1 MISMKMAA
9 KGACL
14 LAVLALGASNA
25 EAKKYKH
32 YGSSGSS
39 SSHGESG
46 SSSSHGSSGSS
57 SSHGKSGSSS
67 SHGSSGSSSSH
78 GKSGSSSS
86 HGSSGSSSSH
96 GKSGSSSSHG
106 SSGSSSSHGHVIVHP
121 APAATTSVRVQ
132 PATLLVKVPADA
144 TVYLMDQKMTLTGT
158 ERQYSIPVRQA
169 GVDFT
174 YKIRVEV
181 VRDGKTLVSR
191 SEQQVRAGQQYEV
204 AVTEA
209 VEDGELVAVAG
220 R

>member
-39 SSHGESG
+39 SSHG
-46 SSSSHGSSGSS
+46 
-57 SSHGKSGSSS
+57 
-67 SHGSSGSSSSH
+67 
-78 GKSGSSSS
+78 
-86 HGSSGSSSSH
+86 
-96 GKSGSSSSHG
+96 

-121 APAATTSVRVQ
+121 AAAATTSVRVQ

>member
-1 MISMKMAA
+1 MISFKMFA

-14 LAVLALGASNA
+14 AAVLAFGANNA

-39 SSHGESG
+39 SSHGSSGSSSSHGSSGSSSSHGSSGSSSSHGSSG

-78 GKSGSSSS
+78 G
-86 HGSSGSSSSH
+86 
-96 GKSGSSSSHG
+96 
-106 SSGSSSSHGHVIVHP
+106 SSGSSSSHGHVIIHTPVT
-121 APAATTSVRVQ
+121 TTSARVQ

-174 YKIRVEV
+174 YNIRVEV

-191 SEQQVRAGQQYEV
+191 SEQKVRAGQQYEV